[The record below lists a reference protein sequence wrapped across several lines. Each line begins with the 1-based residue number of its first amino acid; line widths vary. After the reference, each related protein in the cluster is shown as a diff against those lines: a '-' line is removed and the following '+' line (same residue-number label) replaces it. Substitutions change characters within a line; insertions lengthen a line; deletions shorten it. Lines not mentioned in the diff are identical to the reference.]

1 MIKLFLLIK
10 KEGEKKRVPCYI
22 VCCGG
27 NSVFC
32 FKRIGNTC
40 SENIEIINECIH
52 LLMSD
57 KCGLIPIS
65 LFYIVFVMTHG
76 HKELEDG
83 HVELE
88 AAAESD
94 SG

>member
-1 MIKLFLLIK
+1 MDD
-10 KEGEKKRVPCYI
+10 
-22 VCCGG
+22 
-27 NSVFC
+27 VF
-32 FKRIGNTC
+32 KQ
-40 SENIEIINECIH
+40 S
-52 LLMSD
+52 
-57 KCGLIPIS
+57 
-65 LFYIVFVMTHG
+65 VMTHG

>member
-1 MIKLFLLIK
+1 
-10 KEGEKKRVPCYI
+10 
-22 VCCGG
+22 
-27 NSVFC
+27 
-32 FKRIGNTC
+32 
-40 SENIEIINECIH
+40 
-52 LLMSD
+52 MSD

-88 AAAESD
+88 AAAESH

>member
-1 MIKLFLLIK
+1 MLMFVL
-10 KEGEKKRVPCYI
+10 
-22 VCCGG
+22 
-27 NSVFC
+27 
-32 FKRIGNTC
+32 
-40 SENIEIINECIH
+40 H
-52 LLMSD
+52 LL
-57 KCGLIPIS
+57 LHALVYLQIS
-65 LFYIVFVMTHG
+65 FSLSVMTHG